1 MLYICNQQ
9 MISFLSTVT
18 TCNTIHTSST
28 EWWDQLVLQ
37 FTDYHIDLFCAI
49 LYPLPIL
56 TKIGHCICDMKSRKT
71 TCLLCQYLNMKKE
84 TLSHLNSIAL
94 MSVRWGS
101 WIFLNM
107 VDLTDSSSLR
117 WRHCLWSGNR
127 WWEVVCMVKLSNLS
141 LHLDGQSFM
150 LKSKF
155 DRYWFC
161 ISELFLSLHTHTH
174 MHTPPITNPY
184 ATKTQ
189 IYNDVDTIYITSK
202 VKNAACCIRVL
213 SVLVVAS
220 VW

>member
-1 MLYICNQQ
+1 M
-9 MISFLSTVT
+9 
-18 TCNTIHTSST
+18 TSWFG
-28 EWWDQLVLQ
+28 EEEKGLQ

-56 TKIGHCICDMKSRKT
+56 TKKRHCICDMKSRKT
-71 TCLLCQYLNMKKE
+71 ICLLCQYLNIKKE
-84 TLSHLNSIAL
+84 TLSHLNGIAL

-117 WRHCLWSGNR
+117 WRHCLWSGDR
-127 WWEVVCMVKLSNLS
+127 GWEVVCMVKLSNLS

-150 LKSKF
+150 LKSEF
-155 DRYWFC
+155 DRCCF
-161 ISELFLSLHTHTH
+161 SLYT
-174 MHTPPITNPY
+174 HTPPITNPY

-202 VKNAACCIRVL
+202 VKNAACCIKVL